1 MLMVC
6 TSCKTSYNVLN
17 HSHDCHNSGACCVDL
32 WCGVWG
38 FVDMEGEGGRSER
51 DRVSRF
57 QISRGWHLI
66 YVCYCVMT
74 STPRKMEYKSVGYA
88 QIFSKPPF
96 GDLKLLKAFN
106 FISQG
111 TLLYQIFLVLLA
123 WGQDSK
129 SNLPVF

>member
-38 FVDMEGEGGRSER
+38 FVDREGGGEEVKEIESPGFRSPE
-51 DRVSRF
+51 VG
-57 QISRGWHLI
+57 ISF

-111 TLLYQIFLVLLA
+111 TLLY
-123 WGQDSK
+123 
-129 SNLPVF
+129 